1 MPQSRG
7 TDFTRYQK
15 IGETSKNIVT
25 KLMKS
30 TRVKRDSY
38 LLLVQFPK
46 NQKKKKKKKKMGKQ
60 NGHPL
65 KRMKTCG
72 NLRVTEYFLLS

>member
-1 MPQSRG
+1 
-7 TDFTRYQK
+7 
-15 IGETSKNIVT
+15 
-25 KLMKS
+25 MKT

-38 LLLVQFPK
+38 LLLIQFPK
-46 NQKKKKKKKKMGKQ
+46 NQKKKGGESKKQ